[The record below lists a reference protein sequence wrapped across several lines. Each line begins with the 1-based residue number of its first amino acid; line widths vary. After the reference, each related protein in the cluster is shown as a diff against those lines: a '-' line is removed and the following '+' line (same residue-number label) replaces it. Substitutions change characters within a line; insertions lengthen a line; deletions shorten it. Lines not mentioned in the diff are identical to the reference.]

1 MSEPL
6 LELRNVWK
14 SFGRYDVLKDLNL
27 SVGKGEIVGLLG
39 PNGSGKTTTLR
50 IATGYAWSDKGQ
62 VLISGR
68 SVFPN
73 APLSRIPVGYL
84 PEKVPLYD
92 PFRVSEY
99 LHFLASVRGFRGQ
112 RAKDAVQRVLYA
124 FNLSAVEGRLIG
136 HLSKGFRQRIGL
148 AQALLSQPK
157 ILLLDEPTNGLDPGQ
172 LVEARDMIRR
182 AAEDRAVI
190 FSTHIMQE
198 VSALCTRVVYLL
210 DGNLRSIPL
219 ASDWSIGGTIKARV
233 RCETIDT
240 LLTQI
245 SQLSPDIRPERIDQG
260 ENIFDLELNC
270 STDIRGELSALFVTH
285 GDLLSFQSET
295 LSLEKRVLKL
305 LGETGEVS

>member
-6 LELRNVWK
+6 LELRNVCK
-14 SFGRYDVLKDLNL
+14 RFGRYEVINDLNL

-50 IATGYAWSDKGQ
+50 IAAGYSWSDKGQ
-62 VLISGR
+62 VLISGEG
-68 SVFPN
+68 VFPDV
-73 APLSRIPVGYL
+73 PFSRRDVGYL

-92 PFRVSEY
+92 PLRVSEY
-99 LHFLASVRGFRGQ
+99 LNFLASVRGLRGQ
-112 RAKDAVQRVLYA
+112 IAKDAVQRVLQELD
-124 FNLSAVEGRLIG
+124 LSAVQGRLIG
-136 HLSKGFRQRIGL
+136 QLSKGFRQRIGL

-210 DGNLRSIPL
+210 DGNLRLISL
-219 ASDWSIGGTIKARV
+219 VSDWSAGGTIKARV
-233 RCETIDT
+233 RCETIDI

-245 SQLSPDIRPERIDQG
+245 SQLSPDIRSERIDQG
-260 ENIFDLELNC
+260 ENIFDLELDC
-270 STDIRGELSALFVTH
+270 SSDLRGELSALLVTS
-285 GDLLSFQSET
+285 GELLSFQSET

-305 LGETGEVS
+305 LDEKGK

>member
-1 MSEPL
+1 MSGPL
-6 LELRNVWK
+6 LELRKVCK

-27 SVGKGEIVGLLG
+27 SVDKGEIVGLLG

-50 IATGYAWSDKGQ
+50 IAAGYSWSDEGE
-62 VLISGR
+62 VLISGE
-68 SVFPN
+68 SVYPN
-73 APLSRIPVGYL
+73 APFSRRDVGYL

-92 PFRVSEY
+92 PLRVSEY
-99 LHFLASVRGFRGQ
+99 LKFLASVRGLRGQ
-112 RAKDAVQRVLYA
+112 IAKGAVQRVLQA
-124 FNLSAVEGRLIG
+124 FNLSAVEGRLIA
-136 HLSKGFRQRIGL
+136 HLSKGFRQRVGL
-148 AQALLSQPK
+148 AQALLTQPK

-182 AAEDRAVI
+182 ASEDRAVI

-210 DGNLRSIPL
+210 DGNLRSISL
-219 ASDWSIGGTIKARV
+219 VSNWSIGGTIKARV

-245 SQLSPDIRPERIDQG
+245 RQLSPDIRPERIDQG
-260 ENIFDLELNC
+260 ENIFDIVLDC
-270 STDIRGELSALFVTH
+270 SSDMRGELSALLVTN
-285 GDLLSFQSET
+285 GELLSFQSET

-305 LGETGEVS
+305 LSEKEK